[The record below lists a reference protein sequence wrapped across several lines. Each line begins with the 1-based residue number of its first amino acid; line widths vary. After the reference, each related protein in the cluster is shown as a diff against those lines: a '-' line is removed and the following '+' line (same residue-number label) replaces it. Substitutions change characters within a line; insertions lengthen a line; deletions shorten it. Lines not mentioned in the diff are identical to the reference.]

1 METLMIFNETNIY
14 ILSKL
19 VAMVRRETGHR
30 HRLNNQGAI
39 TELIREAARSKDE
52 RIQSYYQRFLEN
64 LNSDQIRT
72 FVGHGIEIP
81 AQYQAKAAQAPMAN
95 VRQHAYPVVK
105 VG

>member
-30 HRLNNQGAI
+30 HRLNSQGAI
-39 TELIREAARSKDE
+39 TELISEAARSKDD
-52 RIQSYYQRFLEN
+52 RIQSYYYRFLEN

-72 FVGHGIEIP
+72 FVGHGIEIQ

-95 VRQHAYPVVK
+95 VRHDYPVVK

>member
-30 HRLNNQGAI
+30 HRLNSQSAI
-39 TELIREAARSKDE
+39 TQLVKEAAQSKDE
-52 RIQSYYQRFLEN
+52 RIQSYFHRFVEN
-64 LNSDQIRT
+64 LTAEQIGSFIRQ
-72 FVGHGIEIP
+72 GINISNE
-81 AQYQAKAAQAPMAN
+81 YQAKASRAPLAN